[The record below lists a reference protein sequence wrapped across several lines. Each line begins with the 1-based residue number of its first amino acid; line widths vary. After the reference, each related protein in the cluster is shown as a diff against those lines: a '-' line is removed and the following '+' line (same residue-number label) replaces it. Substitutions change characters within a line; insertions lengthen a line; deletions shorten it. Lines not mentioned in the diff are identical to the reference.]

1 MLNPTSLLADA
12 LGRNLAE
19 TYRRIYGDRE
29 PHIASGLDEAA
40 RLVIERIAS
49 SDALYHDVQHT
60 ALVTLCVQDILR
72 GRRLERAI
80 TPSDWGHTI
89 LAALNHDIGYVRG
102 ICPGDT
108 AEHFVI
114 DAAGNTVTPP
124 RGASDAFLMPYH
136 VERGKIMVRERFAPV
151 PYIDEERIAAAIEL
165 TRFPVPDDED
175 HAATD
180 TEAGLVRAGDLIGQL
195 GDPLYLRKL
204 NALYHEF
211 VETGINEKLGYSS
224 PADMVDRYPQF
235 YWSKVE
241 RYIGDALRYLEMT
254 MEGKQW
260 TATLYSHIFAIEHNR
275 RRMGPQPGPRQQ
287 SGVRERTTPGRLAE
301 PFHLQA
307 SNPCTPASTKA
318 ANPPS
323 MIGPTC
329 SGAHIMTC
337 QPAWQLPIRHRWRRR
352 AWGLAPTGQNDR
364 TPQVWPRSLPSRI

>member
-19 TYRRIYGDRE
+19 TYRRIYGDQE
-29 PHIASGLDEAA
+29 PHIAAGLDEAA

-49 SDALYHDVQHT
+49 SDALYHDCEHT

-72 GRRLERAI
+72 GRRLERTVSPI
-80 TPSDWGHTI
+80 DWGHTI
-89 LAALNHDIGYVRG
+89 LAALSHDIGYVRG
-102 ICPGDT
+102 ICAGDT

-114 DAAGNTVTPP
+114 DAAGDTVTPP

-136 VERGKIMVRERFAPV
+136 VERGKIFVRERLAPV
-151 PYIDEERIAAAIEL
+151 AYIDEERIAGAIEL
-165 TRFPVPDDED
+165 TRFPVPDDDD

-180 TEAGLVRAGDLIGQL
+180 TEAGMVRAGDLIGQL
-195 GDPLYLRKL
+195 GDPLYPRKL

-211 VETGINEKLGYSS
+211 VENGVDKKLGYTS
-224 PADMVDRYPQF
+224 PADMVECYPQF

-275 RRMGPQPGPRQQ
+275 RRMGPQSGPARQQ
-287 SGVRERTTPGRLAE
+287 G
-301 PFHLQA
+301 
-307 SNPCTPASTKA
+307 
-318 ANPPS
+318 
-323 MIGPTC
+323 
-329 SGAHIMTC
+329 
-337 QPAWQLPIRHRWRRR
+337 
-352 AWGLAPTGQNDR
+352 
-364 TPQVWPRSLPSRI
+364 